1 MDAKLVEVRKI
12 TLPLVAFPLVVDE

>member
-12 TLPLVAFPLVVDE
+12 TLPLVAFPLVVGE